1 MVSKNKLDFC
11 SVFKVLKLHSSK
23 CLSTRKEKSNCI
35 HFDFGGEVLLKHLLN
50 WKSPHFKVLP
60 LYTFGSVKNS
70 NSAPTSSFSWE
81 RGAWKWNR
89 LSSWKRKSSESF
101 CSISSD
107 RLLKMKLTFE
117 SKINFESETDFWKV
131 KPTKDGIL
139 WEILFNQE
147 WSPFDWNSRKLE
159 KSCQSQ

>member
-1 MVSKNKLDFC
+1 MWQSSIKAFVELKVTRFQGSSTLHFWFC
-11 SVFKVLKLHSSK
+11 
-23 CLSTRKEKSNCI
+23 EN
-35 HFDFGGEVLLKHLLN
+35 N
-50 WKSPHFKVLP
+50 NP
-60 LYTFGSVKNS
+60 
-70 NSAPTSSFSWE
+70 APTSSFSWE

-117 SKINFESETDFWKV
+117 SKINFWKWNRLLKSETDFM
-131 KPTKDGIL
+131 TKDRIL
-139 WEILFNQE
+139 REILFNQE

>member
-1 MVSKNKLDFC
+1 M
-11 SVFKVLKLHSSK
+11 
-23 CLSTRKEKSNCI
+23 
-35 HFDFGGEVLLKHLLN
+35 LN
-50 WKSPHFKVLP
+50 WKSPDFKVLP
-60 LYTFGSVKNS
+60 LCTFGSVKNS

-117 SKINFESETDFWKV
+117 SKINFWKWNRLLKSETD
-131 KPTKDGIL
+131 
-139 WEILFNQE
+139 ER
-147 WSPFDWNSRKLE
+147 WNSLRDFVQSGAIAFWLELPQTREELPITIIFFLTEMGSGLYKYNTEGKNENMKCQKLVD
-159 KSCQSQ
+159 KIQGRLS

>member
-1 MVSKNKLDFC
+1 MTKFYKSICWIESHQISRFFHSALLVLWKIAILPPLHIFHGKEEPESETDFQAG
-11 SVFKVLKLHSSK
+11 
-23 CLSTRKEKSNCI
+23 RGN
-35 HFDFGGEVLLKHLLN
+35 
-50 WKSPHFKVLP
+50 P
-60 LYTFGSVKNS
+60 LRAFAQ
-70 NSAPTSSFSWE
+70 SAVIGF
-81 RGAWKWNR
+81 WKWN
-89 LSSWKRKSSESF
+89 W
-101 CSISSD
+101 
-107 RLLKMKLTFE
+107 LLKMKLTFE

>member
-1 MVSKNKLDFC
+1 MPVHRKRKSWLNTFKFLWQSSIKAFVELKVTRFQGSSTLHFWFC
-11 SVFKVLKLHSSK
+11 
-23 CLSTRKEKSNCI
+23 EN
-35 HFDFGGEVLLKHLLN
+35 N
-50 WKSPHFKVLP
+50 NP
-60 LYTFGSVKNS
+60 
-70 NSAPTSSFSWE
+70 APTSSFSWE